1 MGHPGDGLILH
12 ALQLYPR
19 VSFRRIA
26 EVTGLSEQTVSRRY
40 HQLRRD
46 GVLRVAGMVNPR
58 VLGAAQWVARI
69 RVKPDRVAQL
79 ADALIRRPDI
89 GYTSIQSGGAELLC
103 IIRAPKTAGRNPT
116 LLQQLPRSAAV
127 LDISVDLM
135 LHSFGDATTT
145 VWTAYGEKL
154 TSTQARQ
161 VVEGRYRHEE
171 PADGAPTAPTGD
183 DAPLLVELARDG
195 RASHAEL
202 ARATGWSVPRVARHL
217 TALERSGTLLYDV
230 DILPEQMG
238 YHVNAILWL
247 TLPPEHTHAVGNQ
260 LATHDEVAFV
270 AAITGRSNLMAVVIC
285 RDEEDLYRYL
295 AGRFA
300 AVRHLATYDISV
312 RTEQLKQSTSL
323 VTHGRLIN
331 ATPRT
336 TGT

>member
-1 MGHPGDGLILH
+1 MRPIDGLILH
-12 ALQLYPR
+12 ALQLNPR

-46 GVLRVAGMVNPR
+46 GVLRVAGLVNPR
-58 VLGAAQWVARI
+58 VLGDSQWVARI
-69 RVKPDRVAQL
+69 RVRPDRVAQL

-89 GYTSIQSGGAELLC
+89 GYTSIQSAGTELLC
-103 IIRAPKTAGRNPT
+103 IIRVPKTAGRNPT

-127 LDISVDLM
+127 LDISIDLM

-154 TSTQARQ
+154 TSTQAHQ
-161 VVEGRYRHEE
+161 VVEGTYRHEE
-171 PADGAPTAPTGD
+171 PAGGAWTAPTD
-183 DAPLLVELARDG
+183 DDVRLLAELARDG

-238 YHVNAILWL
+238 YHVTAILWL
-247 TLPPEHTHAVGNQ
+247 TLPPEHTHAAGNQ

-295 AGRFA
+295 ASSFA
-300 AVRHLATYDISV
+300 TLRRVATYDISV

-336 TGT
+336 TGR

>member
-1 MGHPGDGLILH
+1 MTSPSDGLILH
-12 ALQLYPR
+12 ALQLNPR

-40 HQLRRD
+40 HRLRRD

-58 VLGAAQWVARI
+58 LLGAAQWVARI

-89 GYTSIQSGGAELLC
+89 GYTSIQSGGTELLC
-103 IIRAPKTAGRNPT
+103 IIRAPKAAGRNPT
-116 LLQQLPRSAAV
+116 LLQQLPRSSSV
-127 LDISVDLM
+127 LGISIDLM

-154 TSTQARQ
+154 TSTQAHQ
-161 VVEGRYRHEE
+161 VVAETYRYEE
-171 PADGAPTAPTGD
+171 LADGAPTAPTED
-183 DAPLLVELARDG
+183 DMRLLVELAHDG
-195 RASHAEL
+195 RTSHAEL

-230 DILPEQMG
+230 DILPEQIG

-247 TLPPEHTHAVGNQ
+247 TLSPEHTHAVGSQ

-270 AAITGRSNLMAVVIC
+270 AAITGRSNLMVVVIC

-295 AGRFA
+295 AGSFA
-300 AVRHLATYDISV
+300 TLRRVATYDISV

-336 TGT
+336 TRT